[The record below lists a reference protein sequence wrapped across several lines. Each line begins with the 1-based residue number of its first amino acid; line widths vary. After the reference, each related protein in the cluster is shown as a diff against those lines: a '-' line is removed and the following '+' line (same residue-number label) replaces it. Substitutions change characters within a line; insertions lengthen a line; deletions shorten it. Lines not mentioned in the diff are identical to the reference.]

1 MKMGWQ
7 KALILSAGV
16 AAMLSGCGN
25 KGNSSE
31 VSAGKLNV
39 VTTFY
44 PMYEFSRQV
53 AGEHADVV
61 ALIPPGAE
69 PHDWE
74 PSAQDMVK
82 VKDADLFVYN
92 GIVEGWVDAALS
104 SAQNDKRVV
113 VRASEGLTTLEGASE
128 EEEPGEH
135 DRGHADG
142 DQADGDHTDDGHVG
156 DEHSADNHALDPHVW
171 LDPGLAQKEVA
182 AIEAAF
188 EKADPANKDDYKKN
202 ADAYIA
208 KLKALDEAYRDGLKS
223 VKTKRFVTQ
232 HAAFGY
238 LAHAYGLEQVPIS
251 GLSPE
256 EEPSPGKLAEIVDFA
271 KANRVKT
278 IFFET
283 LVDPKVAK
291 TVADEI
297 GAKTDV
303 LNPLEGLTDEEKKE
317 GLDYVGIMTKNL
329 EALKKALDE

>member
-1 MKMGWQ
+1 MKIGWR
-7 KALILSAGV
+7 KTLILFTGV
-16 AAMLSGCGN
+16 AVLLSGCGN
-25 KGNSSE
+25 KGKSALENS
-31 VSAGKLNV
+31 GKLSV

-82 VKDADLFVYN
+82 VKEADLFVYN
-92 GIVEGWVDAALS
+92 GIVEGWVNAALS
-104 SAQNDKRVV
+104 SAKSDERVV
-113 VRASEGLTTLEGASE
+113 VRASEGLTTLEGIPE
-128 EEEPGEH
+128 EEGADEDAHVH
-135 DRGHADG
+135 DHAD
-142 DQADGDHTDDGHVG
+142 DD
-156 DEHSADNHALDPHVW
+156 HALDPHVW

-188 EKADPANKDDYKKN
+188 EKADPVNKDDYKKN

-238 LAHAYGLEQVPIS
+238 LAHAYGLKQLPIA

-283 LVDPKVAK
+283 LVDPKIAK

-303 LNPLEGLTDEEKKE
+303 LNPLEGLTDAEKKE